1 MILKAEESET
11 QAIKVEII
19 QLNCQSGQII
29 NIPING
35 NITILSPSMIQSS
48 SRNLESVNPEEFQTH
63 SNANQKPA
71 DVKMETDQAEI
82 SILEK

>member
-1 MILKAEESET
+1 MILKTDKIET
-11 QAIKVEII
+11 EAMKIEII
-19 QLNCQSGQII
+19 ELNCQSGQII

-35 NITILSPSMIQSS
+35 NITILSPSMIQPS
-48 SRNLESVNPEEFQTH
+48 SRNLGSLNPEGFQTH